1 MPHIEE
7 PERLRAPEEKK
18 PRETSGQWLWKTLR
32 PAGCV
37 LVLLMAVLMVA
48 YCLTQGRDPIKG
60 YVPPQTTEYYA
71 AHPDELLGELEQNVL
86 PHLDGAESCTVKDGR
101 VRLVFG
107 YEDFVY
113 ARSVLLRYFDGSLLE
128 LVQAEK
134 AEQAG

>member
-37 LVLLMAVLMVA
+37 LVLAMAVLMVA
-48 YCLTQGRDPIKG
+48 YCLTQGRAPIRG
-60 YVPPQTTEYYA
+60 YTPPHTTEYYA
-71 AHPDELLGELEQNVL
+71 SHPDELLKELEQNVL
-86 PHLDGAESCTVKDGR
+86 PEIGGAESCELEDGR
-101 VRLVFG
+101 VRLTFR

-113 ARSVLLRYFDGSLLE
+113 ARSVLLRYFDESLLD

-134 AEQAG
+134 AE